1 MTKKFLEKRKQK
13 TKTNASE
20 SIYSYAGIS
29 QKYKCKNLK
38 GGQETGSDGLKIG
51 LYEMW
56 INRM

>member
-51 LYEMW
+51 LYEM
-56 INRM
+56 